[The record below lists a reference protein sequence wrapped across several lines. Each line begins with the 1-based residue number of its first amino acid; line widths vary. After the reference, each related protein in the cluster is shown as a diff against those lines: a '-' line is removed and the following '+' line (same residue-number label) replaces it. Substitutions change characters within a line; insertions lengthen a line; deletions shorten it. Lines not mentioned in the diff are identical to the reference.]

1 MEERLSHGHGAL
13 LPIYRTACGKS
24 IAELGPTPYALTDH
38 WDTVTCP
45 ECLEAHKRGD
55 GCDDA
60 AVTDAVEVMKRKSG
74 R

>member
-1 MEERLSHGHGAL
+1 MEERLSRGHGAL

-24 IAELGPTPYALTDH
+24 IAELGATPYALTDH

-45 ECLEAHKRGD
+45 QCLEAHKRGD